1 MWQSQD
7 VVLGAWLQSALHH
20 PQALHILSDQMMMM
34 RRRTM
39 TMMSDPV
46 PGPVLMPGVLPVV
59 RGLLFSSVHV
69 VPHKP
74 LDGMGVFVR

>member
-1 MWQSQD
+1 
-7 VVLGAWLQSALHH
+7 
-20 PQALHILSDQMMMM
+20 
-34 RRRTM
+34 M

>member
-1 MWQSQD
+1 
-7 VVLGAWLQSALHH
+7 
-20 PQALHILSDQMMMM
+20 
-34 RRRTM
+34 M

-74 LDGMGVFVR
+74 LDGMEYLSDKSYDLYKEGLN